1 MSQQTNLN
9 VSPYFDDFDANN
21 DYYKVLFKPGYPV
34 QARELTTLQSILQ
47 NQIEKFGQ
55 HFFKEGAKVIPGNT
69 AYNALYYAVQ
79 LTNTYLGVPLSAYIS
94 QVVGSKITGQT
105 SGVTAV
111 VEKVLPSNESERGN
125 VTLYVSYIG
134 SSTQNNSSQQFSD
147 GETLTSNIAISSGLL
162 GNSSINP
169 GSPFGITVA
178 NNSTSVASAFSI
190 TQGVYFI
197 RGQFVNVDS
206 ETLILDQYSNKPNYR
221 IGLFVNEQIVNS
233 DQDQGLN
240 DNSQGFNNYS
250 SPGADRLK
258 ISVSLFK
265 KSLDD
270 FNDNNFV
277 ELATIKD
284 GVLSSQVKTT
294 AYSTI
299 TDELAR
305 RTYAESGDYYV
316 TPFDVST
323 KNSLNDG
330 LGNQGIFNIG
340 QFTYGGSTPSDNL
353 AVYQVSP
360 GKAFVRGYE
369 IETISPTFLD
379 SPKPRTTK
387 TLENYSVNYN
397 TGPTLKLNR
406 VYGSPVIGIG
416 NTYVLSLRSERV
428 GLTSTTAPGKEI
440 GVARVYDFKL
450 ESGSYNSAN
459 LNLNQWNISLYDIQ
473 TTTEVTLNEAAT
485 LTIPTFVKGNSSGAT
500 AFLKDSVSNSKSLVL
515 YEKSGDFIPNESF
528 SFNGISDG
536 RVAIAVT
543 SYGISDIKSVY
554 GIVGSAST
562 FSADTIQSVGV
573 PIGIANITPVSYVD
587 SPILNTTL
595 TSTVGVGSTQI
606 FVNDVSGVSVGSS
619 ISVVNSLYGAGIALT
634 TVYVTGINTNSIFI
648 GAASTA
654 GVGTTSTTLSA
665 NIGIG
670 LTTIYLSQVS
680 PALTLQS
687 RITVSPSISNAA
699 ITGIGS
705 TYVTI
710 GAGSTSASTLSVLI
724 NNPVSA
730 GSTQLFVSS
739 VSGVS
744 AGSSFNLVRP
754 NLVTT
759 ITSGQTVGVGSTQIF
774 VTSLSGVAIGN
785 SISVGA
791 AITNAPIV
799 SVGTTSVFIGA
810 ASTSPTTLTAGTA
823 VTFSLVNY
831 GIPVVSIGIGL
842 TSLFIGA
849 ASTISS
855 AIGIGSTLSFTN
867 VSSMVVGTAASFTNV
882 STLVA
887 GAAVTFTNPL
897 YTSTVTSPNTLFPGT
912 LVKRDNVISYS
923 NTNSIDPFYGKVV
936 SVGSTSITIG
946 GFKLPNIPIGIA
958 TVSGICDGALPTT
971 SLSVTDFK
979 ILTTNLETSTD
990 NTLYTKLP
998 KNNIS
1003 SVDLTNASLVIRKKF
1018 TVNISGNQLST
1029 PVTGGT
1035 NETFL
1040 PFDTERYS
1048 LIRSD
1053 GTTEVLTADK
1063 FSFISGSSQ
1072 LQIYN
1077 LGSNNTAAT
1086 LIATLT
1092 KVKPKSKIKRKNRVN
1107 SILIDKSIYSSSGIG
1122 STTLNDGLTYGNYA
1136 YGTRVQDQNISLN
1149 VSDIIEVHAIYESL
1163 DTANPSSPSA
1173 ILSSISGPS
1182 TKTSDIIIGERFTG
1196 QTSGTIGICAER
1208 LTDSQI
1214 AFIPKNNNILKEG
1227 ETIIFEESKVSAVVV
1242 TLNSPSLNVSSNF
1255 TFKNGQ
1261 NGSFYNYGFLTRKSD
1276 VEEITK
1282 KLKVYF
1288 SNGYYESS
1296 DDGDITTINSYS
1308 TFDYGKEI
1316 QTVDGIRNSDII
1328 DIRPKTSNY
1337 SVAEGLRSPLEFYG
1351 RSFDGSGNS
1360 ATNILASDESILT
1373 SFSFYLGRIDRIYLT
1388 KDGKMQVKYGTP
1400 SEKFEKPVSVDD
1412 ALEIATITLPPYL
1425 YNVSQASIEF
1435 LEHKRY
1441 RMVDIK
1447 QLENRIK
1454 SIEYYTTLSLL
1465 ETNTANLFVPDSDG
1479 LNRFKSG
1486 FFVDNFTS
1494 LLAQENSI
1502 EFKNSIDIRNRE
1514 IRPQHYTNS
1523 IDLIPGPVVGID
1535 PTDDLQFLP
1544 IEGINV
1550 RKTGDIVTL
1559 DYAEVEW
1566 FKQVFA
1572 TRSESVTPF
1581 LVSFWQGTLDLTP
1594 ASDTWV
1600 DTTRVSAKII
1610 NIEGNY
1616 AQTMADAVKTLN
1628 ADPQTGFTPTI
1639 WGTWQDNWTGT
1650 EVSDIIPKS
1659 RTVTTGG
1666 EWRGGGGARELYDT
1680 QTTTVFEDKVIDTY
1694 KVGTSERTGTRKEVV
1709 EVLDKTSVGDKV
1721 VSRNLIT
1728 NMRSRNIQFVSK
1740 KVKPLTQLYAFF
1752 DGKDVTK
1759 YCVPKLLQ
1767 IRMISGVFQVGEKV
1781 IGKTQQTGL
1790 GPNTNPSSASSISFR
1805 VAQSNH
1811 KEGPYDS
1818 AISTFQYSP
1827 YDGQSLQSI
1836 YSSTSN
1842 ILNVDIFSLA
1852 NLTQGGYSGYVESGM
1867 TLIGETSGA
1876 QASITE
1882 VKLISDLS
1890 ATLIGSLFIPDPTS
1904 NIHPKFETGTKSF
1917 TLINNNLNDQNS
1929 ATTIATEQF
1938 ISSGTL
1944 ETVQDNIISVRNA
1957 KIADK
1962 QVFDSKPIKTT
1973 IGTQVISSTQVGSP
1987 SSTQVLVGWYDPL
2000 AQSFLVEDETGVF
2013 LTRCDVFFRSKDDGD
2028 TPVTFQLRT
2037 MQNGF
2042 PTQKILPFS
2051 EITLNP
2057 EDVKTSTDGSVATS
2071 FTFDSPVYVEGG
2083 KDYCVCLASN
2093 STKYSVYISRI
2104 GENDILTQAYI
2115 SNQPTLGS
2123 LFKSQNASTWE
2134 ASQWEDLKFTLY
2146 RADFLTSGTVEFYNP
2161 ELTEGNHQIAELM
2174 PNSLNTNSR
2183 RVRIGIGSTLSD
2195 SGLTF
2200 GNTILQYNTNAS
2212 GNYVD
2217 SAGIATGSLSINNSG
2232 IGYTPSS
2239 GSYTFNNTSL
2249 TTITG
2254 NGRNATANITVSNG
2268 VAIAATIVNG
2278 GIGYK
2283 VGDVLGITTIGTS
2296 SVGSNARLS
2305 VGIITGINELIL
2317 DNVQGDFAVGAANTI
2332 RYVNSAG
2339 ITTNLNQSSGGNVAA
2354 TQIIVESDG
2363 LHIKINHK
2371 NHGMYFSENF
2381 VDISGVESDI
2391 APTKLSLSYNSNSTS
2406 AISVESISNLNT
2418 FEGVGVGT
2426 TNLGYILIGDE
2437 IISYTSVSGST
2448 IGGVIVRGTNPKNYP
2463 AGTPV
2468 YKYELAGVSLNR
2480 INTTHN
2486 LENVTVSDPIT
2497 FDSYNIKLDMS
2508 TNGTDRSVGTGFPK
2522 LYQNKTKST
2531 GGYNIKATQ
2540 NMPFEL
2546 VTPMVH
2552 NLTVQGTNLTGE
2564 MRTIT
2569 GQSIS
2574 GNEIPYVNNGYE
2586 SITLNKTNYLDS
2598 TRIIASKVNE
2608 TAKLSN
2614 LTGNKSLNMRLTMST
2629 VDSKLTPVI
2638 DTQRISLITTSNR
2651 VNSVITNY
2659 ATDNRVNSLV
2669 DDPTAFQYISKEIVL
2684 ENSASSILILLSAN
2698 INIYSDI
2705 RAFYATSQNQ
2715 NFTPIFVPFPG
2726 YNNLDTKNQIIN
2738 PANNDGNSDTFISP
2752 STHLA
2757 FLPQELEYKE
2767 YSFSIDQLS
2776 PFRSYRIKIVM
2787 TSTNQ
2792 VYPPRFKDLRVITLA

>member
-21 DYYKVLFKPGYPV
+21 NYHKVLFKPGYPV

-69 AYNALYYAVQ
+69 AYNGLYYAVE
-79 LTNTYLGVPLSAYIS
+79 LSNTYLGVPLSAYIS
-94 QVVGSKITGQT
+94 QVVGSTITGQT
-105 SGVTAV
+105 SGITAV
-111 VEKVLPSNESERGN
+111 VDKVLLSNESERGN

-134 SSTQNNSSQQFSD
+134 SSTQNNSSQQFSN
-147 GETLTSNIAISSGLL
+147 GETLTSNITISSGLL
-162 GNSSINP
+162 GNTSITA

-178 NNSTSVASAFSI
+178 NNATSVASAFSI
-190 TQGVYFI
+190 TQGVYFV
-197 RGQFVNVDS
+197 RGQFVNVDT
-206 ETLILDQYSNKPNYR
+206 ETLILDQYNNTPSYR

-233 DQDQGLN
+233 DQDEGLN

-265 KSLDD
+265 KSLND

-277 ELATIKD
+277 ELATVRGGI
-284 GVLSSQVKTT
+284 LSSQVRTT
-294 AYSTI
+294 AYNTI

-323 KNSLNDG
+323 KDSLNDG
-330 LGNQGIFNIG
+330 LGNQGIFNAG
-340 QFTYGGSTPSDNL
+340 QFTYGGSTPSDDL

-369 IETISPTFLD
+369 IETITPTFLD

-387 TLENYSVNYN
+387 TLENQSINYN

-406 VYGSPVIGIG
+406 VYGSPVIGVG
-416 NTYVLSLRSERV
+416 NTYILSLRSERV
-428 GLTSTTAPGKEI
+428 GISSTVAPGKEI

-450 ESGSYNSAN
+450 ESGSYDSTN

-473 TTTEVTLNEAAT
+473 TTTEVTLNEATT

-500 AFLKDSVSNSKSLVL
+500 AFLKNSVSNSKSLVL
-515 YEKSGDFIPNESF
+515 YEKNGDFISNESF
-528 SFNGISDG
+528 SFNGISNG
-536 RVAIAVT
+536 RVAVAVT

-562 FSADTIQSVGV
+562 FSADTVQSTGFAV
-573 PIGIANITPVSYVD
+573 GIANITPVTYINSA
-587 SPILNTTL
+587 ILDTTL
-595 TSTVGVGSTQI
+595 TSTVSVGSTEI
-606 FVNDVSGVSVGSS
+606 FVNDVTGVSVGSS
-619 ISVVNSLYGAGIALT
+619 ITVTNKISNSGIALT
-634 TVYVTGINTNSIFI
+634 TVYVTGIGATSIFI

-654 GVGTTSTTLSA
+654 GVGTTSTTLST

-670 LTTIYLSQVS
+670 STAIYLSQVS
-680 PALTLQS
+680 QALTLQS
-687 RITVSPSISNAA
+687 LITISPSLSNIA
-699 ITGIGS
+699 ITGIAN

-710 GAGSTSASTLSVLI
+710 APGSVSNATLSLLI
-724 NNPVSA
+724 NNPVGV
-730 GSTQLFVSS
+730 GSTELFVSS
-739 VSGVS
+739 VAGVS
-744 AGSSFNLVRP
+744 AGSSFNLIRP

-810 ASTSPTTLTAGTA
+810 ASTSTSTLTAGTA

-831 GIPVVSIGIGL
+831 GIPIVSIGAGL
-842 TSLFIGA
+842 TSLFIGSG
-849 ASTISS
+849 STISS

-867 VSSMVVGTAASFTNV
+867 VSSMVVGTAVTFSNV
-882 STLVA
+882 STLVV
-887 GAAVTFTNPL
+887 GAAVSFTNPL
-897 YTSTVTSPNTLFPGT
+897 YTSTVTSPNISFPGT
-912 LVKRDNVISYS
+912 IVQRDNVISYS
-923 NTNSIDPFYGKVV
+923 NVNSADPFYSKVV
-936 SVGSTSITIG
+936 SVGDTSITIG
-946 GFKLPNIPIGIA
+946 GFKLPNIPIGVT
-958 TVSGICDGALPTT
+958 TVSGICDGALPTAA
-971 SLSVTDFK
+971 LSVTDFK
-979 ILTTNLETSTD
+979 ILITNLQTSTD

-1003 SVDLTNASLVIRKKF
+1003 SVDLTNASLTIRKTF

-1029 PVTGGT
+1029 PVTSGT

-1077 LGSNNTAAT
+1077 LGSNNTGAT

-1092 KVKPKSKIKRKNRVN
+1092 KIKPKSKIKRKNRVN
-1107 SILIDKSIYSSSGIG
+1107 SILIDKSIYSSSGVG
-1122 STTLNDGLTYGNYA
+1122 ATTLNDGLSYGNYP

-1163 DTANPSSPSA
+1163 DTTNPSSPTA
-1173 ILSSISGPS
+1173 VLSSINGPS
-1182 TKTSDIIIGERFTG
+1182 TKTSDLIIGEKFTG
-1196 QTSGTIGICAER
+1196 QTSGAIGICAER

-1214 AFIPKNNNILKEG
+1214 TFISKNQNNFREG
-1227 ETIIFEESKVSAVVV
+1227 ETIVFEESKVRAVIV

-1255 TFKNGQ
+1255 SFTNGQ

-1296 DDGDITTINSYS
+1296 DDGDITTVNSYS

-1316 QTVDGIRNSDII
+1316 QTINGIKNSDII
-1328 DIRPKTSNY
+1328 DIRPKTSDY
-1337 SVAEGLRSPLEFYG
+1337 SVSEGSRSPSEFYG
-1351 RSFDGSGNS
+1351 RSFNGSGNS
-1360 ATNILASDESILT
+1360 ATNILASDESILI

-1388 KDGKMQVKYGTP
+1388 KDGAMQVKYGTP

-1412 ALEIATITLPPYL
+1412 AIEIATITLPPYL
-1425 YNVSQASIEF
+1425 YNMSQASIEF

-1454 SIEYYTTLSLL
+1454 SIEYYTSLSLL
-1465 ETNTANLFVPDSDG
+1465 ETNTTNLFVPDSDG

-1486 FFVDNFTS
+1486 FFVDNFSSYLT
-1494 LLAQENSI
+1494 QEPTNNTPP
-1502 EFKNSIDIRNRE
+1502 FKNSVDFAAKE
-1514 IRPQHYTNS
+1514 IRPDHYTNN
-1523 IDLIPGPVVGID
+1523 IDLISGPVVGID
-1535 PTDDLQFLP
+1535 PTDDLEFAQP
-1544 IEGINV
+1544 EGINV
-1550 RKTGDIVTL
+1550 RKTGPNITL

-1566 FKQVFA
+1566 FKQIFA

-1600 DTTRVSAKII
+1600 DTTKMAAKII

-1616 AQTMADAVKTLN
+1616 AQTLADAAKTKN
-1628 ADPQTGFTPTI
+1628 VDPQTGFSPQI
-1639 WGTWQDNWTGT
+1639 WGSWQDNWTGK
-1650 EVSDIIPKS
+1650 EVSPTLTKP
-1659 RTVTTGG
+1659 RTQVTGG
-1666 EWRGGGGARELYDT
+1666 DWKGTSGGGSIAMYDT
-1680 QTTTVFEDKVIDTY
+1680 QTTTVWEDKVIETY
-1694 KVGTSERTGTRKEVV
+1694 DVGTSKRTSTRTEVIPV
-1709 EVLDKTSVGDKV
+1709 YDTTSVGDKV
-1721 VSRNLIT
+1721 VSRNLIA

-1740 KVKPLTQLYAFF
+1740 KIKPNAQIYAFF
-1752 DGKDVTK
+1752 DGRDVTK

-1767 IRMISGVFQVGEKV
+1767 IEMISGVFNVGEEVK
-1781 IGKTQQTGL
+1781 GKTQQT
-1790 GPNTNPSSASSISFR
+1790 SITFR

-1811 KEGPYDS
+1811 KEGPYN
-1818 AISTFQYSP
+1818 AATSTFASSP
-1827 YDGQSLQSI
+1827 YNGQVLQPT
-1836 YSSTSN
+1836 YNATST
-1842 ILNVDIFSLA
+1842 ILNVDTFSLA
-1852 NLTQGGYSGYVESGM
+1852 DMTQGKYSGYVESEMILVGQN
-1867 TLIGETSGA
+1867 TGA
-1876 QASITE
+1876 QAKITQ
-1882 VKLISDLS
+1882 VKLISDKS
-1890 ATLIGSLFIPDPTS
+1890 ATLIGSLFIPNPNS
-1904 NIHPKFETGTKSF
+1904 NNHPKFETGTKSF
-1917 TLINNNLNDQNS
+1917 TLTNSQLNDKNS

-1944 ETVQDNIISVRNA
+1944 ETVQENIISIKNA
-1957 KIADK
+1957 KVQDK
-1962 QVFDSKPIKTT
+1962 YDIDTKPIQRTV
-1973 IGTQVISSTQVGSP
+1973 GTQIISSTQIGSP
-1987 SSTQVLVGWYDPL
+1987 TSKQVLVGWYDPL
-2000 AQSFLVEDETGVF
+2000 AQSFLVEDKTGVF
-2013 LTRCDVFFRSKDDGD
+2013 LTRCDVFFRTKDDD
-2028 TPVTFQLRT
+2028 NIPVTFQLRT

-2042 PTQKILPFS
+2042 PTTTIIPFS
-2051 EITLNP
+2051 EITLEP
-2057 EDVKTSTDGSVATS
+2057 EKVQTSTDGSVATS
-2071 FTFDSPVYVEGG
+2071 FTFKSPIYVEGG

-2093 STKYSVYISRI
+2093 STKYSVYISRV
-2104 GENDILTQAYI
+2104 GENDILTQSYI
-2115 SNQPTLGS
+2115 SQQPTLGS

-2134 ASQWEDLKFTLY
+2134 PSQWEDLKFTLY

-2161 ELTEGNHQIAELM
+2161 ELAEGNHQIPTLM

-2183 RVRIGIGSTLSD
+2183 RVKIGIGLTLND

-2200 GNTILQYNTNAS
+2200 GNTVLQYNTNAS

-2217 SAGIATGSLSINNSG
+2217 SAGIATGSLGISNSG

-2254 NGRNATANITVSNG
+2254 NGRNATANITISNG

-2278 GIGYK
+2278 GIGYQ
-2283 VGDVLGITTIGTS
+2283 VGDVLGITTIGAS

-2305 VGIITGINELIL
+2305 VGIITAINELIL
-2317 DNVQGDFAVGAANTI
+2317 DNVQGDFVVGVANTI
-2332 RYVNSAG
+2332 RYVNSVG
-2339 ITTNLNQSSGGNVAA
+2339 ITTNLNQSSGGNVAV
-2354 TQIIVESDG
+2354 TQIITQSDG

-2371 NHGMYFSENF
+2371 NHGMYFSENY

-2391 APTKLSLSYNSNSTS
+2391 APTKLSFTYNSDSTS
-2406 AISVESISNLNT
+2406 AISVENIANLNT

-2426 TNLGYILIGDE
+2426 TNPGYVLIGDE
-2437 IISYTSVSGST
+2437 VISYTSVSGST
-2448 IGGVIVRGTNPKNYP
+2448 IGGTIVRGTNLKNYP
-2463 AGTPV
+2463 VGTRV

-2480 INTTHN
+2480 INTTHT
-2486 LENVTVSDPIT
+2486 LGDVTVSDPIT

-2508 TNGTDRSVGTGFPK
+2508 SNGIDRSVGTGFPK

-2531 GGYNIKATQ
+2531 GGYGIKATQ

-2552 NLTVQGTNLTGE
+2552 NVTVRGTNLTGE

-2574 GNEIPYVNNGYE
+2574 GNEIPYVDNGYE

-2614 LTGNKSLNMRLTMST
+2614 LTGNKSLNMRLTLST
-2629 VDSKLTPVI
+2629 VDSKLSPVI
-2638 DTQRISLITTSNR
+2638 TNERINLITTSNR

-2659 ATDNRVNSLV
+2659 AEDNRVNSIS

-2684 ENSASSILILLSAN
+2684 ENSASSILILLNAN

-2726 YNNLDTKNQIIN
+2726 YNNLNSKKQIIN
-2738 PANNDGNSDTFISP
+2738 PANNDGNSDTFTSP

-2757 FLPQELEYKE
+2757 FSSQELEYKE
-2767 YSFSIDQLS
+2767 YSFSVDQLS

-2792 VYPPRFKDLRVITLA
+2792 THPPRFKDLRVIALA